1 MADFQDTIKEKF
13 NSFLSSAN
21 TLRQSATETIKEGLE
36 TGKEKLQEWD
46 RDRRANDI
54 YQNLGKKIYKLSNR
68 GEIELPECCDKYIQA
83 LNELYADDEVE
94 EAEGT
99 EECACEDKKDCCC
112 CEDNKECCCA
122 DDHKECCCEDN
133 KECCCCEDKKDD
145 DADKADDSDKE
156 A

>member
-99 EECACEDKKDCCC
+99 EGR
-112 CEDNKECCCA
+112 A
-122 DDHKECCCEDN
+122 DS
-133 KECCCCEDKKDD
+133 
-145 DADKADDSDKE
+145 DADGGGSSYDRSRSGRTDGGGGGCSDRS
-156 A
+156 

>member
-21 TLRQSATETIKEGLE
+21 TLRQSATDTIKEGLE

-83 LNELYADDEVE
+83 LNELYADDEAE
-94 EAEGT
+94 END
-99 EECACEDKKDCCC
+99 EDAFRVIKLYNPNLSEMTKKDEEYFLAFLSDLPKNTCVIFWFYEGQ
-112 CEDNKECCCA
+112 EDALSKA
-122 DDHKECCCEDN
+122 IY
-133 KECCCCEDKKDD
+133 KKLL
-145 DADKADDSDKE
+145 E
-156 A
+156 